1 MFFVVFSSQTSANL
15 TIFDKKKASE
25 RLELIVD
32 EANRNLEAT
41 RRELDAVR
49 SKLGAQVDSLT
60 TSLKIANL
68 EAEDKELKIAT
79 LEHTESSLRLALQ
92 QSQMIVDKVTKVTF
106 AVARVNK
113 MLQRKLMR
121 RS

>member
-32 EANRNLEAT
+32 EAKRNLEAT